1 MTISK
6 ISSILLYVLMGIS
19 VIFAGLLFV
28 GGNVA
33 GTAGTSMKEP
43 LITDEIIIWTTI
55 LIILTA
61 ASAILFPLIYA
72 VLNPRNTIKM
82 LIILG
87 IVGLLVFISYQL
99 ASDELLNLVGYT
111 GKDNNPTTLKLSD
124 TGLILTYILAATA
137 FLSILYTEISKLF
150 K

>member
-6 ISSILLYVLMGIS
+6 ISNILLYVLMGIS
-19 VIFAGLLFV
+19 VIFAGLLFF

-33 GTAGTSMKEP
+33 GTAGTPLKEP
-43 LITDEIIIWTTI
+43 LITDEIIVWSMI
-55 LIILTA
+55 LIILTGA
-61 ASAILFPLIYA
+61 AAIIFPLIYA
-72 VLNPRNTIKM
+72 VLNPRNTVKM

-99 ASDELLNLVGYT
+99 ASNELLNLVGYT

-137 FLSILYTEISKLF
+137 FLFILYTEISKLF